1 MSTSSTNY
9 FVTRSVQYLQ
19 CLRSTLVNITSNLK
33 FVQSL
38 LNKFETPKINSESRQ
53 FFCLSLESSLQTPR
67 GGESLPLWPLVVFL
81 DRLNFAT
88 SSPKTSPVL
97 KADMRSSNS
106 PFCPFVKVPSLELSP
121 VLCPL
126 QSELL
131 DLPRDLPT
139 DPSRLEPCFLSIVRF
154 LSCGKKIKSWKKHV
168 KGEQLC
174 FLFSENTFNY
184 RNELLAQNWCSYVLS
199 IRWPEKRIVSWT
211 SMAGTQIGPIV
222 ERHGIQ
228 TIWFNMMVYNKSI
241 IMMVKNPLQ
250 SL

>member
-19 CLRSTLVNITSNLK
+19 RLRPTLVNITSNLK

-154 LSCGKKIKSWKKHV
+154 LSCGKNEDLKKHV

-174 FLFSENTFNY
+174 FLFSENTINFCPHMLNTRKP
-184 RNELLAQNWCSYVLS
+184 RNLIACW
-199 IRWPEKRIVSWT
+199 IG
-211 SMAGTQIGPIV
+211 MAGTQIVEEWNSGPMA
-222 ERHGIQ
+222 EKHGIQ
-228 TIWFNMMVYNKSI
+228 TMETQYYRD
-241 IMMVKNPLQ
+241 
-250 SL
+250 